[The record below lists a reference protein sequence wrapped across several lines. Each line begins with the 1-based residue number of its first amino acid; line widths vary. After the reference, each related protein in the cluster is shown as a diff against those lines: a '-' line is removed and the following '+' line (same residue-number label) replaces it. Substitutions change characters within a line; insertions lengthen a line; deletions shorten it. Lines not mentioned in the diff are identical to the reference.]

1 MTHLRIPGAACA
13 LALAAVLLPV
23 SAVAQSA
30 LASRGLGYPL
40 DPIDARARALGG
52 ATTGFGDPRLSL
64 VNPAALAGMPATAIG
79 FTFLGDRFDAAEPGT
94 EAGGTARFPLIQVAF
109 PVYERAVL
117 SVGYGA
123 FLDQNWR
130 AERRDS
136 MVIGDESREVIDR
149 FSSSGGPA
157 RLRLGAAYQVNPRL
171 GLGVGV
177 DVFAGALRDSVS
189 RTISGGTYFPSQD
202 VTEYRYQALGVSAGA
217 RWTPSAALTVAGAV
231 SGGGEMRALPRDED
245 AAEATFS
252 LPLRVDAGVS
262 GRVTQNTALVLAGR
276 WTGWSTLEGASGELA
291 PRDVAG
297 ASLGMEYDGFRMA
310 GRRFPL
316 RVGGRYDQLPF
327 AWAPTTGEAGFTAER
342 AVTAGF
348 GAFLAGGAAQLDVA
362 GERGWRDGSGVAFD
376 EPYWRISLS
385 VLVLSR

>member
-1 MTHLRIPGAACA
+1 MTHLRILGASFA
-13 LALAAVLLPV
+13 LALAAAALLPE
-23 SAVAQSA
+23 SAAGQSA

-52 ATTGFGDPRLSL
+52 ATTGFADPRLSM
-64 VNPAALAGMPATAIG
+64 VNPAALAGMPATAVG
-79 FTFLGDRFDAAEPGT
+79 FTYLGDRFDAAEPGA
-94 EAGGTARFPLIQVAF
+94 EGGGTARFPLIQAAF
-109 PVYERAVL
+109 PFRERAVF
-117 SVGYGA
+117 SVGYGS

-130 AERRDS
+130 VERSDS
-136 MVIGDESREVIDR
+136 LMIGGEMREVTDR

-171 GLGVGV
+171 GLGAGV

-189 RTISGGTYFPSQD
+189 RSISGGVYFPSED
-202 VTEYRYQALGVSAGA
+202 VTEYRYQALGFSAGA
-217 RWTPSAALTVAGAV
+217 RWTPSQALTVSGAV
-231 SGGGEMRALPRDED
+231 AAGGEMRAIPRAED

-252 LPLRVDAGVS
+252 LPVRVDAGAS
-262 GRVTQNTALVLAGR
+262 GRVGQNTALVLAGR
-276 WTGWSTLEGASGELA
+276 WTGWSALEGAGGGA

-297 ASLGMEYDGFRMA
+297 ASLGMEYDGLRMA

-327 AWAPTTGEAGFTAER
+327 AWEPPTGEAGFASER

-362 GERGWRDGSGVAFD
+362 GERGLRGGGAAFD
-376 EPYWRISLS
+376 EAYWRISLS
-385 VLVLSR
+385 VTVLGR